1 MTKFSKNSQVPQC
14 DKTAVSSSLFSK
26 LELSIFHELP
36 YLRNIEK
43 GQRFHS
49 DYYGTITA
57 TKITNLGKMVYSIYG
72 FDDKYGSPRDCYYPR
87 DLGLLGKNIM
97 LNDVLKWHSSNGRD
111 KYSHFEISKGE
122 AYFSIYDGEE
132 TESIIWDLSKPYLK
146 DQSKE
151 LLEWLAD
158 LL

>member
-1 MTKFSKNSQVPQC
+1 MDKNNSQDPQLPQ
-14 DKTAVSSSLFSK
+14 TAVSSSLFSK

-36 YLRNIEK
+36 YLRNIET
-43 GQRFHS
+43 GQRFYS

-57 TKITNLGKMVYSIYG
+57 TKITNWGKMFYSIYG
-72 FDDKYGSPRDCYYPR
+72 FDEKDGSPRDCYYPR

-111 KYSHFEISKGE
+111 KYSHFEVSKGE

-132 TESIIWDLSKPYLK
+132 TESLVWDLSKPFLK
-146 DQSKE
+146 DQSNE